1 MKWKNQLIY
10 FVKTQIAPNVL
21 WGYWRKRYI
30 FLPWILVKRSLRFGG
45 LIVSLS
51 LIKCQAVNTNSYLNV
66 CFQLHIYQ
74 SWQFLKVYSFIQ
86 WHILKLMPC
95 WDLVFKTLIFPKP
108 INYTCE
114 QKEHFLSFCIMS
126 VHSWII
132 IHWSSSSSAAAVQLP
147 RLEIMASKE
156 KWKSI
161 IGLPLLPKQKKQ
173 TNKQIS

>member
-1 MKWKNQLIY
+1 MG
-10 FVKTQIAPNVL
+10 A
-21 WGYWRKRYI
+21 
-30 FLPWILVKRSLRFGG
+30 G

-132 IHWSSSSSAAAVQLP
+132 IHSSSSSSSSAAAVQLP
-147 RLEIMASKE
+147 RLEIGASKE
-156 KWKSI
+156 KRKPI
-161 IGLPLLPKQKKQ
+161 MGLPLMPKQKKKICQ
-173 TNKQIS
+173 QNSPVNKTIYTPFTLKGNII